1 MPAKTYFPFFF
12 LTSMWAVG
20 RSKTKIDIPLAL
32 GLCLCMPLLGL
43 DPAFLSLGQDSTQES
58 PSPQWTWS
66 TAAQLSEQRPLPS
79 GDFFNKKYPA
89 LHKVHA
95 VTFIPLKSFKKAL
108 QMIDFDFTKFLPS
121 AFPGQETPYPHP
133 SWV

>member
-32 GLCLCMPLLGL
+32 GLCLCLPLLGL

-95 VTFIPLKSFKKAL
+95 VTFIPLKSFKKN
-108 QMIDFDFTKFLPS
+108 ITND
-121 AFPGQETPYPHP
+121 
-133 SWV
+133 